1 MFEDFIDYEKYIK
14 CISQV
19 LLIDF
24 NFTSKDIIIL
34 CNKSIELYET
44 NLKDYMKK
52 RYI

>member
-1 MFEDFIDYEKYIK
+1 MFEDNINYEKYIK

-24 NFTSKDIIIL
+24 NFTANDIFYL
-34 CNKSIELYET
+34 CNRSIELYET

-52 RYI
+52 YCN